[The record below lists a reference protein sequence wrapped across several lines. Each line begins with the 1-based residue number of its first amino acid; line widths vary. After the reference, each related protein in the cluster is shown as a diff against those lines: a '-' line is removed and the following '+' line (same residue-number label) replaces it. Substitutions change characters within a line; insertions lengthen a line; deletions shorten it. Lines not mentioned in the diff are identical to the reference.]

1 MKGIIFNLLE
11 RVVVD
16 AHGEDVWDDL
26 LDDAGVSGAYTSLG
40 NYPDEEIEAIVM
52 AASRLT
58 GLSRAEVL
66 RWFGEQALPL
76 MRDAYPALFTGHAR
90 SRDFVLSV
98 NDIIH
103 PEVRKLY
110 PEASCPF
117 FHVQA
122 ATGDG
127 VRMEYRSDRNMAE
140 LAHGFV
146 VGAAEL
152 FGDEVSVELESS
164 QPGGKLDRLNLR
176 YAGA

>member
-40 NYPDEEIEAIVM
+40 NYPDEEIEALVM

-76 MRDAYPALFTGHAR
+76 MRDAYPALFAGHTS

-117 FHVQA
+117 FHV
-122 ATGDG
+122 
-127 VRMEYRSDRNMAE
+127 
-140 LAHGFV
+140 
-146 VGAAEL
+146 
-152 FGDEVSVELESS
+152 
-164 QPGGKLDRLNLR
+164 
-176 YAGA
+176 